1 MAEVL
6 STKPSDMMLYLYLR
20 PLHPEFFKVFAQRFY
35 KGRDLEAEI
44 WITGLS
50 HVLTVRRV
58 GKGLRAQ
65 ERCVTEIVGPA
76 GLAIPDRGRITALAL
91 VGENEARTELRNGF
105 RHQINYESETLDE
118 ELFETT
124 YEDLRKQAHKEGL
137 SCEYRIEGIERK
149 LWPLAVT
156 FPDHAGGGFV
166 LHAFHVFP
174 EYRTILKTQTLI
186 EFPER

>member
-58 GKGLRAQ
+58 GKGRSY

-76 GLAIPDRGRITALAL
+76 GLAIPDRGRIASVAL
-91 VGENEARTELRNGF
+91 VGEDEARAELRNGF
-105 RHQINYESETLDE
+105 RHRINFETETLNE
-118 ELFETT
+118 QLFEAA
-124 YEDLRKQAHKEGL
+124 YEDLRKQALKEGL
-137 SCEYRIEGIERK
+137 SCEYRIEGVERK

-174 EYRTILKTQTLI
+174 EYLTILKTQTLI